1 MPLVEYSPYPKLF
14 SLLPPPAK
22 ANDADPFGLSAY
34 TSDGSTGLASF
45 TPGNGSPIP
54 SPNNP
59 VQHITTNLINSGY
72 LYLFALLYDGPG
84 DISNLSF
91 TLNSPEFI
99 AGNVPFQWGVFSD
112 YSFNSVGSECG
123 PGNGATPELVKGGNP
138 CGAYSYNEPLAS
150 YVSVINGKF
159 TVSNLQFSPNSGT
172 YIFGF
177 SSINKLNTSD
187 FTADLSG
194 TGPFLDPK
202 TGSYISLQQSYTTPP
217 GFFIPEPSM
226 LALLGIGLVG
236 IRLQRNR
243 KIV

>member
-45 TPGNGSPIP
+45 TPGNGSP

-59 VQHITTNLINSGY
+59 VQHTATNLINFGY

-84 DISNLSF
+84 AISNLSF

-138 CGAYSYNEPLAS
+138 CGVYSYNEPLAS
-150 YVSVINGKF
+150 DVSVINGKF
-159 TVSNLQFSPNSGT
+159 TVSNLEFMPNSGT

-177 SSINKLNTSD
+177 SSVNKLDTSD
-187 FTADLSG
+187 FTTVLTG
-194 TGPFLDPK
+194 TGPYLDPT
-202 TGSYISLQQSYTTPP
+202 TGAYISKLQSFT
-217 GFFIPEPSM
+217 IPEPTT
-226 LALLGIGLVG
+226 LALWGIGLLG
-236 IRLQRNR
+236 LRLQRNR